1 MPVEFEWS
9 DDREKT
15 VTLRAA
21 LGPDAAV
28 SITVTSAEYL
38 DQISRCL
45 TMTADVNG
53 EGGPF
58 VEVFENVECVTVLA
72 LPLDHLLHRWL
83 ENGPADF
90 RPGIH
95 AAMKDLL
102 RVIEESVSLDWT
114 PPTYPEVPEA
124 DE

>member
-1 MPVEFEWS
+1 MPVEFDWS

-15 VTLRAA
+15 VTLRASI
-21 LGPDAAV
+21 GPDAAV

-45 TMTADVNG
+45 TMSTDVNA

-58 VEVFENVECVTVLA
+58 VEVFEDVECVTVLA
-72 LPLDHLLHRWL
+72 RPLDHLLRKLL
-83 ENGPADF
+83 ENGPNDF

-114 PPTYPEVPEA
+114 PPEYREVLEE